1 LKFIKKT
8 TSVCPECLDVIDAEI
23 LEKEGGIWMH
33 KECKSHGKFQGL
45 IEKDPIFYKKTMN
58 LEKVKNK
65 LVPQI
70 NVAITHQCNL
80 NCNFCYLPNRNRED
94 MSLDRLKQL
103 VNKLPKCSFCLT
115 GGEPTV
121 KENLFEFFEIL
132 KKSPNIRNF
141 GIVTNG
147 IRLAD
152 RDYVARLKAY
162 DLDWI
167 AFSFNGFRD
176 KVYRD
181 TNNENLLDIKL
192 RALENIKNEKIPTVI
207 TSTLVRGLNEKDIK
221 LIIEYVLDN
230 SYPFSEVR
238 IRGAAKVGRYDDID
252 PLCTSEMLDIV
263 AKAIGLNR
271 DYFLN
276 KFPNRKIY
284 HSANQFNLRLVFT
297 ENRGIRKLLY
307 WDHGRYLKNS
317 IVFSKNAAA
326 AFFKIAW
333 HTLLK
338 EGSVT
343 LIKSLFSRFGPYA
356 IFHKE
361 GKPGFMNK
369 LKNTKTLDINIFFWP
384 DRSNIDLEVTNNS
397 GVQHITYDGELLNF
411 KDAIIRSEEL

>member
-1 LKFIKKT
+1 MNLIKKT
-8 TSVCPECLDVIDAEI
+8 KSFCPECLDVIDAEI
-23 LEKEGGIWMH
+23 LEKEDGIWMH

-65 LVPQI
+65 LVPVI
-70 NVAITHQCNL
+70 NIAITNQCNL
-80 NCNFCYLPNRNRED
+80 NCNFCYRPNRDVED

-103 VNKLPKCSFCLT
+103 VNKLPKCSFVLT

-121 KENLFEFFEIL
+121 RENLFQVFEIL

-141 GIVTNG
+141 GICTNG

-152 RDYVARLKAY
+152 RDYVAKLKAY
-162 DLDWI
+162 GLDWI
-167 AFSFNGFRD
+167 SLSFNGFSD

-181 TNNENLLDIKL
+181 TNNKNLLDIKL

-207 TSTLVRGLNEKDIK
+207 SATLVRGLNEKDIK
-221 LIIEYVLDN
+221 SMIEYALDN

-238 IRGAAKVGRYDDID
+238 MRGATRVGRYDDID
-252 PLCTSEMLDIV
+252 PLCTSELLDIA

-271 DYFLN
+271 DYFLCD
-276 KFPNRKIY
+276 FPNRKVC
-284 HSANQFNLRLVFT
+284 HSADQFSLRLVFT
-297 ENRGIRKLLY
+297 ENGRTRKLLY
-307 WDHGRYLKNS
+307 WDHGRYLRNN
-317 IVFSKNAAA
+317 IVFTKNAAA

-343 LIKSLFSRFGPYA
+343 LIKSLFSRFGPHA
-356 IFHKE
+356 IFYKA
-361 GKPGFMNK
+361 GRPGFMNK
-369 LKNTKTLDINIFFWP
+369 LRNTKTLNINIFCWS
-384 DRSNIDLEVTNNS
+384 DRSNIDLEVTNS
-397 GVQHITYDGELLNF
+397 GRALTMTYDGELLSCNH
-411 KDAIIRSEEL
+411 ALIRNEEL